1 MGKDDAT
8 WLNIC
13 FVAFAI
19 LVAVI
24 SYKAIYTVGLQLGWL
39 ERYDEWYESLSNV
52 CALMLG
58 GGAVYWLR
66 SSTVRRDFYLG
77 SIGEIRKVAW
87 PTIPDTKKM
96 TVIVVVVVALFA
108 VILTI
113 FDLIW
118 QKLLQYLLP

>member
-19 LVAVI
+19 LVAVV
-24 SYKAIYTVGLQLGWL
+24 SYKAIYTIGLQLGWL
-39 ERYDEWYESLSNV
+39 ERYDEWYESVSNV
-52 CALMLG
+52 CALLRG
-58 GGAVYWLR
+58 GGAVYWLQ
-66 SSTVRRDFYLG
+66 SSSLRRDFYLG

-96 TVIVVVVVALFA
+96 TVIVVVVVAIFA
-108 VILTI
+108 VILTF

-118 QKLLQYLLP
+118 QKLLQNLLP